1 MQFVREYIKKK
12 KNGEGQAV
20 VCIESVLKGTPQ
32 NFSLA
37 FIDEIENN
45 YLLNFNAAFFFKN
58 KEKHLEISLFYTCV
72 PKILMI

>member
-37 FIDEIENN
+37 FIDEIEKQ
-45 YLLNFNAAFFFKN
+45 LSAKF
-58 KEKHLEISLFYTCV
+58 
-72 PKILMI
+72 